1 MSEPVFAH
9 PLIHQPAERAA
20 VGLAAL
26 LITSPLDD
34 TLEVLHLI
42 TTTGDPC
49 DTLHR
54 TGWLLLKWDA
64 LAEGGAL

>member
-1 MSEPVFAH
+1 MSEPVFAS

-26 LITSPLDD
+26 LTGLPLDD
-34 TLEVLHLI
+34 SLEILHLI
-42 TTTGDPC
+42 TVTGDPC

-54 TGWLLLKWDA
+54 AGWLLLAWDA
-64 LAEGGAL
+64 IADGASL